1 MTLRTTPA
9 FGWRFV
15 TPLYTGSVLNPV
27 NSSII
32 ATALVPIADAMH
44 TSVGQA
50 SVLVSSLY
58 LACVVAQPTAGKL
71 SEVFGP
77 RKVFV
82 AGILLVLAGG
92 IAGGVGQNLAT
103 LVVARVLIGV
113 GTSAGYP
120 SAMVLIRGRAA
131 AAGLGEP
138 PGSVLGGLAIAGM
151 ATLAIGP
158 PVGGLLVGLS
168 GWRAAFLVNV
178 PVTLAALAMALR
190 WLPRDRAEP
199 RRPAREVVS
208 QVDVAGIAGFGGA
221 MTALLVFLMSLPDP
235 NWPAL
240 AVAVVLAIALVWWEL
255 RAATPFFD
263 VRGLAANGA
272 LTRTYV
278 RTGLT
283 QLGMYTVLYG
293 ITQWL
298 EAGPGYS
305 AETAGLILVP
315 MGALSA
321 LVSGPISRRNLVRG
335 PLVTAALCMLVA
347 TVGMLFLAGTGPVIL
362 AVGVTLLFG
371 IVGGTSAVGN
381 QTALYAQAP
390 ADAIGTA
397 SGLFRT
403 FSYTGS
409 IASATI
415 TGLIFHATVT
425 DAGLHTIAAILVV
438 VGAVVLLM
446 SVLDPALRK
455 APRQPPRKAPSK
467 EPA

>member
-1 MTLRTTPA
+1 VTLRTTTA

-44 TSVGQA
+44 TSVGHA

-77 RKVFV
+77 RRVFV

-92 IAGGVGQNLAT
+92 IVGGVGQNLTT
-103 LVVARVLIGV
+103 LVVARVLIGI

-120 SAMVLIRGRAA
+120 SAMVLVRRRAA
-131 AAGLGEP
+131 AAGLAEP
-138 PGSVLGGLAIAGM
+138 PGNVLGGLAIAGM

-158 PVGGLLVGLS
+158 PVGGLLVGFFS
-168 GWRAAFLVNV
+168 WRAAFLVNI
-178 PVTLAALAMALR
+178 PVTLAALAMAVW
-190 WLPRDRAEP
+190 WLPRDRPAA
-199 RRPAREVVS
+199 RGSAREVAAR
-208 QVDVAGIAGFGGA
+208 VDVAGIAGFGGA
-221 MTALLVFLMSLPDP
+221 MTALLVFLMSLADPD
-235 NWPAL
+235 WPAL
-240 AVAVVLAIALVWWEL
+240 AVAVVLAAALVWWEL

-263 VRGLAANGA
+263 VRGLASNGA
-272 LTRTYV
+272 LVRTYV
-278 RTGLT
+278 RTGLI
-283 QLGMYTVLYG
+283 QLGAYTVLYG

-305 AETAGLILVP
+305 AEVAGLILVP

-321 LVSGPISRRNLVRG
+321 LVSWPIARRNLVRG
-335 PLVTAALCMLVA
+335 PIMTAALCMLVA
-347 TVGMLFLAGTGPVIL
+347 SVGMLFLSGPGPVIL

-371 IVGGTSAVGN
+371 IVSGTSAVGN

-390 ADAIGTA
+390 PESIGTA

-415 TGLIFHATVT
+415 TGLIFHRTVT
-425 DAGLHTIAAILVV
+425 DAGLHTIAVILVA

-446 SVLDPALRK
+446 SVLDPALTRT
-455 APRQPPRKAPSK
+455 PTK
-467 EPA
+467 EPR

>member
-1 MTLRTTPA
+1 MTLRTTA
-9 FGWRFV
+9 DFGRRFV

-32 ATALVPIADAMH
+32 ATALVPIAAAMH
-44 TSVGQA
+44 TSVGHA

-92 IAGGVGQNLAT
+92 IAGGVGQDLTT

-113 GTSAGYP
+113 GTSVGYP

-131 AAGLGEP
+131 AAGLAEP
-138 PGSVLGGLAIAGM
+138 PGNVLGGLAIAGM
-151 ATLAIGP
+151 ATLAVGP
-158 PVGGLLVGLS
+158 PIGGLLVGVF
-168 GWRAAFLVNV
+168 GWRAAFLVNI

-190 WLPRDRAEP
+190 WLPRDTPAP
-199 RRPAREVVS
+199 RRPAREIAAR
-208 QVDVAGIAGFGGA
+208 VDVAGIAGFGGA
-221 MTALLVFLMSLPDP
+221 LTALLVFLMSLPDP
-235 NWPAL
+235 AWPAL
-240 AVAVVLAIALVWWEL
+240 AVAGALAIALVWWEL

-263 VRGLAANGA
+263 VRELASNGA

-278 RTGLT
+278 RSGLT
-283 QLGMYTVLYG
+283 QLGAYTVLYG

-305 AETAGLILVP
+305 AEVAGLILVP

-321 LVSGPISRRNLVRG
+321 LVSWPVSRRNLVRG
-335 PLVTAALCMLVA
+335 PLVTAALCMLAA
-347 TVGMLFLAGTGPVIL
+347 TVDMLFLAGTGPVVL

-371 IVGGTSAVGN
+371 VVTGLSAVGN
-381 QTALYAQAP
+381 QTALYAQSP
-390 ADAIGTA
+390 PESIGTA

-415 TGLIFHATVT
+415 TGLIFHTTVT
-425 DAGLHTIAAILVV
+425 DTGLHTIAAILVA

-446 SVLDPALRK
+446 SVLDPTLK
-455 APRQPPRKAPSK
+455 TK
-467 EPA
+467 EPR

>member
-1 MTLRTTPA
+1 VTLPGTRAAA
-9 FGWRFV
+9 FDRRFV

-32 ATALVPIADAMH
+32 AIALVPIAAAMH
-44 TSVGQA
+44 TSVGHA
-50 SVLVSSLY
+50 SVLVSALY
-58 LACVVAQPTAGKL
+58 LACVVAQPTAGTL

-92 IAGGVGQNLAT
+92 VAGGVGENLTT

-113 GTSAGYP
+113 GTSAAYP
-120 SAMVLIRGRAA
+120 SAMVLVRRRAEW
-131 AAGLGEP
+131 AGLAEP
-138 PGSVLGGLAIAGM
+138 PGRVLGGLAITGM
-151 ATLAIGP
+151 ATIAVGP
-158 PVGGLLVGLS
+158 PIGGLLVGAF
-168 GWRAAFLVNV
+168 GWRSAFLVNV
-178 PVTLAALAMALR
+178 PVTLVALAMALR
-190 WLPRDRAEP
+190 WLPRDRP
-199 RRPAREVVS
+199 VPARRAREFVAR
-208 QVDVAGIAGFGGA
+208 VDVAGIAGFGGG

-235 NWPAL
+235 SWVALGVAVAL
-240 AVAVVLAIALVWWEL
+240 AAGLVWWEL

-263 VRGLAANGA
+263 VRALVSNGA

-278 RTGLT
+278 RNGLT
-283 QLGMYTVLYG
+283 QLGTYTVLYG

-305 AETAGLILVP
+305 AAVAGLILVP

-321 LVSGPISRRNLVRG
+321 FVSGPIARRNLVRG
-335 PLVTAALCMLVA
+335 PLVVAAVCMLVA
-347 TVGMLFLAGTGPVIL
+347 TAGLLFLAGDSPVIL
-362 AVGVTLLFG
+362 AVGITLLFG
-371 IVGGTSAVGN
+371 ITSGASVVGN

-390 ADAIGTA
+390 PDRIGTA

-415 TGLIFHATVT
+415 TGLVFHTHVT
-425 DAGLHTIAAILVV
+425 DGGLHTIAAILIG

-446 SVLDPALRK
+446 SVLDRTLRS
-455 APRQPPRKAPSK
+455 APRTTS
-467 EPA
+467 